1 MQLLFRTFA
10 FLCVAASRVMPQRLL
25 RRALPGALAAVLTCT
40 AACSM
45 DPLQEGVVATVNGHP
60 ITLKELES
68 AYDLI
73 QLGWGGQPA
82 VTIGVL
88 RDQYGM
94 VLAQMLVQTFIEQE
108 LTRRDLN
115 VTQDELNKA
124 EALVRMDYPPGEF
137 ERMLLEEYI
146 DLAVWRRLLRANLAT
161 EKFIRKV
168 LRPQVQLDPA
178 EVVAY
183 YKANQEKFVQAAQV
197 RVVHVT
203 GPGRTLVRD
212 AALAYVE
219 NPQPAVIQA
228 DFPKVFLQEMT
239 MQENRLP
246 KIWVEDLATAPLLTP
261 TVVRANQAGF
271 ESLILLERIP
281 AKALDA
287 GLGSPIAEKILLEAR
302 LEEAFQEW
310 LATSLGQA
318 NIQVSAHLLAKA
330 REKEQLEEQAH
341 AQQEHEVD
349 GNASLSLEV
358 IQEQGLPMG
367 EEEWELDENATLET
381 DGPEETLDSPPV
393 PSPLPAG
400 QPPRSNGAAQDN

>member
-1 MQLLFRTFA
+1 
-10 FLCVAASRVMPQRLL
+10 MPQRLL
-25 RRALPGALAAVLTCT
+25 RRALPGALAVVLACT

-45 DPLQEGVVATVNGHP
+45 DPMQEGVVATVNGHP

-108 LTRRDLN
+108 LARRDLN

-219 NPQPAVIQA
+219 NPQPAAIQA
-228 DFPKVFLQEMT
+228 IFPKVFLQEIT

-246 KIWVEDLATAPLLTP
+246 KIWVEDLAAAPLLTP

-310 LATSLGQA
+310 LTTSLGQA

-330 REKEQLEEQAH
+330 REKEQLEEQART
-341 AQQEHEVD
+341 QQEHMVD
-349 GNASLSLEV
+349 GNASLSLEA

-367 EEEWELDENATLET
+367 EEEWELDENATLEP
-381 DGPEETLDSPPV
+381 DGPEESLDSPLVHSPL
-393 PSPLPAG
+393 PADPLPADPLPAG

>member
-1 MQLLFRTFA
+1 MRQRPPRFVLPAMLA
-10 FLCVAASRVMPQRLL
+10 GILCL
-25 RRALPGALAAVLTCT
+25 

-45 DPLQEGVVATVNGHP
+45 EPVQEGVVATVNGDP
-60 ITLKELES
+60 VTLKELES

-94 VLAQMLVQTFIEQE
+94 VLSQLLVQTFISQE
-108 LTRRDLN
+108 LARRDLS

-124 EALVRMDYPPGEF
+124 EAMVRMDYPPGEF

-146 DLAVWRRLLRANLAT
+146 DLAVWRRLLKGNLAT

-183 YKANQEKFVQAAQV
+183 YKANQDKFVQAAQV

-203 GPGRTLVRD
+203 GPGRTMVRD
-212 AALAYVE
+212 AALAYVA
-219 NPQPAVIQA
+219 NPQPAAVQTA
-228 DFPKVFLQEMT
+228 FPKVFLQEMT

-246 KIWVEDLATAPLLTP
+246 KIWVEDLAAAVLLTP

-281 AKALDA
+281 AQKLDA

-302 LEEAFQEW
+302 LEEAFQDW
-310 LATSLGQA
+310 LATSLSQA
-318 NIQVSAHLLAKA
+318 SIQVSAHLLAKA
-330 REKEQLEEQAH
+330 REKERLEEQAR
-341 AQQEHEVD
+341 AQQEHEAD
-349 GNASLSLEV
+349 DNASLSPEV

-367 EEEWELDENATLET
+367 EEEWELDENASLDFE
-381 DGPEETLDSPPV
+381 GPEVELEASPSDQ
-393 PSPLPAG
+393 PSGDDTTPGNAEN
-400 QPPRSNGAAQDN
+400 NGAARNN

>member
-330 REKEQLEEQAH
+330 SEKEQLEEQAH